1 MESSQTRNWT
11 HVPCI
16 GRQILNHWTTR
27 GMPPALFKSL
37 NYNILVFERCFYI
50 ICSKGPSHFHITLL
64 TSRKTSSLKISG
76 SREIK
81 AFLEEQWKT
90 KLIKIQASLVLVLTK
105 PLRRR
110 KANHFILLC
119 LVLVTQSCP
128 TLHYRM
134 DYSPPGSSVHGILQ
148 ARVLEWIVVS
158 FSRGSSWFRN
168 WTQVSY
174 IIGGCFTVWATR
186 EAPIFTHMENQKK
199 KEEEQ

>member
-1 MESSQTRNWT
+1 MHGILQARILEWIAVPFSRGSSWPRDRTQ
-11 HVPCI
+11 VSCI
-16 GRQILNHWTTR
+16 AGRFFTIWAT
-27 GMPPALFKSL
+27 G
-37 NYNILVFERCFYI
+37 
-50 ICSKGPSHFHITLL
+50 
-64 TSRKTSSLKISG
+64 KISG

-148 ARVLEWIVVS
+148 ARILEWIAVS

-168 WTQVSY
+168 RSRISC
-174 IIGGCFTVWATR
+174 IIGRFFTNWATR
-186 EAPIFTHMENQKK
+186 ETASSHGEKITLSTQFVVLH
-199 KEEEQ
+199 